1 MVSWVVCTVVTVS
14 YWHYHLVIRDQEDNM
29 TTPDSSADSMRELTD
44 RELLEELAET
54 DNRLASLQHEIR
66 RRMQQRAEYELR
78 AEQHAEISRMVEHLD
93 QARIDWHKVREFFRD
108 TFVEVQESWRAED

>member
-1 MVSWVVCTVVTVS
+1 
-14 YWHYHLVIRDQEDNM
+14 M

>member
-1 MVSWVVCTVVTVS
+1 MARWVVCTVATVA
-14 YWHYHLVIRDQEDNM
+14 HQHHRIVLRDQEENM

-78 AEQHAEISRMVEHLD
+78 AEQHAEISRSEERRVGKECRAGWAAAEYGE
-93 QARIDWHKVREFFRD
+93 QAQRVDGD
-108 TFVEVQESWRAED
+108 SSRA